1 MLQVGMTID
10 RHVSHLSDAQLLTEV
25 KRLAAAE
32 RHATAALLRALIE
45 LDERRLY
52 LGEGC
57 SSLFTYCTQV
67 LHLSEGGAYN
77 RIEAARAARRLPVL
91 LELLE
96 DGALTLTTIRLLAP
110 HLTESNSGSLLDDAR
125 HKSKREVEEL
135 IARLRPKP
143 DVAAV
148 VRRLPTPALQLAD
161 QAPPTAE
168 SSSSPDSL
176 PSVRPPVVKPLAPER
191 YKLQLTISKETHDKL
206 RHAQALVRHA
216 VPDGDL
222 AAIIDR
228 TRANETLGHGASAL
242 TAKGIGEVPARARG
256 SEAGRLGPRRR
267 AVRVCGER
275 RQMPGDGVSRVP
287 SRDSPCSRRGGHG
300 QKPRATLQGP
310 QRFRSRN
317 VLRQDRDVVRSGD
330 VGLARALA
338 ARGGSQPLHADVH
351 EATSAPRGG
360 DASYARRTV
369 PDVHHRPHARLCVR
383 DACGRPSAC

>member
-10 RHVSHLSDAQLLTEV
+10 RHVSHLTDAQLLTEV

-57 SSLFTYCTQV
+57 SSLFTYCPQV

-228 TRANETLGHGASAL
+228 AL
-242 TAKGIGEVPARARG
+242 TVLLTELERTKLSATERPHSRQRASGKSRRVPAAVKRAVWARDGGQCAFVG
-256 SEAGRLGPRRR
+256 SAGRCQETGFLEFHHVIPH
-267 AVRVCGER
+267 AA
-275 RQMPGDGVSRVP
+275 
-287 SRDSPCSRRGGHG
+287 GG
-300 QKPRATLQGP
+300 
-310 QRFRSRN
+310 
-317 VLRQDRDVVRSGD
+317 
-330 VGLARALA
+330 
-338 ARGGSQPLHADVH
+338 
-351 EATSAPRGG
+351 EAT
-360 DASYARRTV
+360 
-369 PDVHHRPHARLCVR
+369 VR
-383 DACGRPSAC
+383 NLELRCRAHNVFEAETYFGRIGTLFVREMSVWRVR